1 MPMPGTDFK
10 VTREAILD
18 AYSED
23 DLRITLRETMDVKFD
38 NVVKPGSLTTR
49 VFDLLEWAEQHG
61 REAELIRA
69 TAATRPRN
77 TKLQEVYA
85 QYGLAVPVE
94 LVRAGAVGTAG
105 QTGFEKTVR
114 DHIPFADISL
124 WREKIV
130 EVEGRVCQI
139 TFRGTAQGTGFLIG
153 PDAVLTNYHVM
164 EAVIEKKRPAGE
176 VECVFDFKK
185 LPDGSKMRTPVGLHA
200 TDWNLDSSR
209 YTAGEQALKPDQGM
223 PTADELDYALMR
235 LVEPVG
241 ARPWAA
247 NPGGGAANRGWVRV
261 PDAPPALTS
270 PMGLIIAQHPNGWP
284 MKLGIDTTAID
295 QAAKPPL
302 WLNGNGTRLRYATNT
317 EGGSSG
323 SPVFDLTW
331 NLIALHHY
339 GDPDQGHTAAWN
351 QWVAMS
357 LIRDRLTRGGKAV
370 FLGG

>member
-1 MPMPGTDFK
+1 MPMLGTDFK
-10 VTREAILD
+10 VTREAILG

-94 LVRAGAVGTAG
+94 LMRAGAVGTAG

-124 WREKIV
+124 WREKIAAI
-130 EVEGRVCQI
+130 EGRVCQI
-139 TFRGTAQGTGFLIG
+139 TFRGAAQGTGFLVG
-153 PDAVLTNYHVM
+153 PQVVLTNYHVM
-164 EAVIEKKRPAGE
+164 EAVLTGQRPAAE

-185 LPDGSKMRTPVGLHA
+185 LADGSTSRTPVALHV
-200 TDWNLDSSR
+200 TDWNVDFSQ
-209 YTAGEQALKPDQGM
+209 YTAGEKAGNPDQGV
-223 PTADELDYALMR
+223 PTTDELDYALVR
-235 LVEPVG
+235 LADPVG
-241 ARPWAA
+241 AKPWAT
-247 NPGGGAANRGWVRV
+247 NPGGGAANRGWVSL
-261 PDAPPALTS
+261 PAAPPDLTS

-284 MKLGIDTTAID
+284 MKLGIDTTAINKAV
-295 QAAKPPL
+295 QPPM
-302 WLNGNGTRLRYATNT
+302 WLNANGTRVRYATNT

-323 SPVFDLTW
+323 SPVFDLNW
-331 NLIALHHY
+331 HLIALHHY
-339 GDPDQGHTAAWN
+339 GDPAQGHPAEWN
-351 QWVAMS
+351 QGVPIG
-357 LIRDRLTRGGKAV
+357 LIRDRLARLNKAAA
-370 FLGG
+370 LGG